1 MEPINYN
8 NNNKRNYDQFN
19 NDSTSRFGAK
29 IQTVFRMNVN
39 NQEAEAANILVN
51 LTKKSEEKEAA
62 IKIQSV
68 ARGYLDRQL
77 VKAKLERAK
86 ILKNQEDCPIS
97 HEHLTMSKSSVTDCC
112 GCAFDTTSLLQWA
125 TIANSNTCPNCRSE
139 INIHDL
145 LQDQL
150 SIKNFKSALQI
161 ADTITN
167 EKAKSLALL
176 DISQFYLKNGNHEEA
191 LKIAASIT
199 FEGTKTC
206 ALNGIC
212 QFLVKHG
219 NTKEAI
225 NVAKAIPNDNN
236 KSSALLFAFFY
247 LIDKN
252 GKSKEATD
260 VALNIPDVKF
270 KSIALNHICEK
281 LFNIGYIDR
290 AIGIANSIPDETLK
304 RNALYQIETSL
315 MKDNTIY
322 YTNNTNSLGSLIA
335 VIGLASLSLGF
346 IYFSNNQQ
354 KRAN

>member
-1 MEPINYN
+1 
-8 NNNKRNYDQFN
+8 
-19 NDSTSRFGAK
+19 
-29 IQTVFRMNVN
+29 
-39 NQEAEAANILVN
+39 
-51 LTKKSEEKEAA
+51 
-62 IKIQSV
+62 
-68 ARGYLDRQL
+68 
-77 VKAKLERAK
+77 
-86 ILKNQEDCPIS
+86 
-97 HEHLTMSKSSVTDCC
+97 
-112 GCAFDTTSLLQWA
+112 
-125 TIANSNTCPNCRSE
+125 
-139 INIHDL
+139 
-145 LQDQL
+145 
-150 SIKNFKSALQI
+150 
-161 ADTITN
+161 
-167 EKAKSLALL
+167 
-176 DISQFYLKNGNHEEA
+176 NHEEA

-219 NTKEAI
+219 NAKEAI
-225 NVAKAIPNDNN
+225 NVAKAIPDDNN